1 MARFIA
7 VILLAIAF
15 IFGLAPPTVSGA
27 TLSKSQ
33 ESGVPPLRI
42 AQAVEADALD
52 SEIPHV
58 PDVEAKSP
66 PAKAEAQATPVEPPE
81 GKETPPPIEP
91 EEPAAAAPPLSESE
105 EWAQRLERLVEGWDE
120 HEKGPEDADALYL
133 ELTPVLK
140 ERRDKLHEV
149 LSWARS
155 PDAVVDFEAQLQQ
168 REAAEPQEKTEA
180 QPPSEEPI
188 TDEESALPPEEPITE
203 KKLELDTVEDL
214 YATVTALYETR
225 IQLLRYVSPELRAK
239 VTGAGL
245 AGVWELKEEI
255 RQLILD
261 FRFQALLVPQQV
273 ASWPEILNRAPLPVI
288 GRILE
293 ITLALIIF
301 RFWRGWVPGRLERAQ
316 VRLIEARPR
325 RRRNLRFARM
335 IWYVERVRSPLEWLA
350 LLTVLFSAVNVPGLQ
365 GLEKAP
371 WSITRW
377 VLLAWFAVDVIDAL
391 AARGSA
397 GLSGRTAGLRLRSLR
412 LVAAWIV
419 VPGLGLDLA
428 QAYAG
433 RGTIYAWVWLLFEVL
448 TVPVLLLL
456 LAWWR
461 SEIFRE
467 LESEPQLPA
476 WVQGALQHRSGFRS
490 FLSAATSGCYL
501 IALRLQQQ
509 MLQAV
514 SGLEWGRRFQARL
527 YQHELVREMA
537 RLQAVGG
544 EPISKDLRSR
554 LLTDDGKFVDKVGR
568 SVVARLS
575 ELVERGKGGVAAVVA
590 ERGGGKSLL
599 LQRLA
604 SRFASDAVVFDC
616 PPGGFEAFREAF
628 AQGLNMDGHE
638 PSCQAF
644 SKRLE
649 GTNARVV
656 AIDNFHRIIRPV
668 KDGQQDMDRV
678 SEFIRHIQANVFW
691 VVALDRAAWQY
702 ISRARVG
709 RRIVLEELHMP
720 PWSEEQI
727 GELIELRCRNAGIHP
742 NFGQL
747 ILLHR
752 HDETGQET
760 LTERNRLGFYRL
772 LWHAA
777 DGNPAVA
784 LRLWADSLL
793 VTADGEFIVRH
804 PPHPE
809 TEELD
814 RLSMPNLLVLRVI
827 AQSELV
833 APDDIVESLR
843 FSKAEVEIAIGRS
856 LQNGWI
862 EDVDGRYR
870 LTWTSY
876 RTITTVLA
884 RKNLLIRRP
893 RGGPL

>member
-1 MARFIA
+1 
-7 VILLAIAF
+7 
-15 IFGLAPPTVSGA
+15 
-27 TLSKSQ
+27 
-33 ESGVPPLRI
+33 
-42 AQAVEADALD
+42 
-52 SEIPHV
+52 
-58 PDVEAKSP
+58 
-66 PAKAEAQATPVEPPE
+66 
-81 GKETPPPIEP
+81 
-91 EEPAAAAPPLSESE
+91 
-105 EWAQRLERLVEGWDE
+105 
-120 HEKGPEDADALYL
+120 
-133 ELTPVLK
+133 
-140 ERRDKLHEV
+140 
-149 LSWARS
+149 
-155 PDAVVDFEAQLQQ
+155 
-168 REAAEPQEKTEA
+168 
-180 QPPSEEPI
+180 
-188 TDEESALPPEEPITE
+188 
-203 KKLELDTVEDL
+203 
-214 YATVTALYETR
+214 
-225 IQLLRYVSPELRAK
+225 

-255 RQLILD
+255 KQLILY
-261 FRFQALLVPQQV
+261 FRFQSLLVPAQV

-293 ITLALIIF
+293 ITLALVIF
-301 RFWRGWVPGRLERAQ
+301 RLWRGWVPGWLERAQ

-350 LLTVLFSAVNVPGLQ
+350 LLAVLFSAVDAPGLQ
-365 GLEKAP
+365 ELEKAT

-377 VLLAWFAVDVIDAL
+377 ILLAWFAVDVIDAL
-391 AARGSA
+391 AARGRA
-397 GLSGRTAGLRLRSLR
+397 GLSGATAGLRLRSLR

-448 TVPVLLLL
+448 TIPVLLLL

-467 LESEPQLPA
+467 LEGEPQLPA
-476 WVQGALQHRSGFRS
+476 WVQGALQHQSGLKS

-509 MLQAV
+509 LLHAV
-514 SGLEWGRRFQARL
+514 SELEWGRRFQARL

-544 EPISKDLRSR
+544 EPISEDLRSR
-554 LLTDDGKFVDKVGR
+554 LLKDDGMIVDRVGR
-568 SVVARLS
+568 SAVVRLS
-575 ELVERGKGGVAAVVA
+575 ELVERGEGGVAAVVA

-604 SRFASDAVVFDC
+604 SRFAGEAVVFDC
-616 PPGGFEAFREAF
+616 PPGGFEAFQGAF
-628 AQGLNMDGHE
+628 AQSLDMDGHE

-644 SKRLE
+644 ADRLV
-649 GTNARVV
+649 GTNVRVV
-656 AIDNFHRIIRPV
+656 AIDNLHRIIRPV

-678 SEFIRHIQANVFW
+678 SKFVRHIQANVFW

-709 RRIVLEELHMP
+709 RRIVREELHVP
-720 PWSEEQI
+720 PWNEEQI
-727 GELIELRCRNAGIHP
+727 GELIELRCRSAGIHP
-742 NFGQL
+742 DFGQL
-747 ILLHR
+747 MLPHQ

-760 LTERNRLGFYRL
+760 LAERNRLGFYRL

-793 VTADGEFIVRH
+793 VTADGDFIVRH
-804 PPHPE
+804 PPHAE

-814 RLSMPNLLVLRVI
+814 KLSMPNLLVLRVI
-827 AQSELV
+827 AQSELA

-843 FSKAEVEIAIGRS
+843 FSEAEVEIAVGRS

-862 EDVDGRYR
+862 EEVDGRYR
-870 LTWTSY
+870 LAWNWY
-876 RTITTVLA
+876 RPITTVLA
-884 RKNLLIRRP
+884 RKNLLVRRP